1 MPRHLFL
8 RWPCYRNHLAPRL
21 GRCEIMQISVVFM
34 NLARFLSHH
43 NEREFLVVMAST
55 RIAPMLEE
63 GSSTLDVKAYLRYLA
78 R

>member
-1 MPRHLFL
+1 
-8 RWPCYRNHLAPRL
+8 
-21 GRCEIMQISVVFM
+21 MQISVVFM

-63 GSSTLDVKAYLRYLA
+63 GSSTLDVKAYLRYLV